1 MSNVDEKMLRV
12 QEAQLKA
19 LNEIAHQLKYQ
30 NQLMVLKYAPPEYL
44 SEQSKKVLQNLREQ
58 LDFE

>member
-1 MSNVDEKMLRV
+1 MNNVDEKLLRV

-19 LNEIAHQLKYQ
+19 LNEIARQLKYQ
-30 NQLMVLKYAPPEYL
+30 NQLMVLKGIAAEDL
-44 SEQSKKVLQNLREQ
+44 SEPAVKVLQNLSEQ

>member
-1 MSNVDEKMLRV
+1 MMNNDDRMLRV

-30 NQLMVLKYAPPEYL
+30 NQLKILEWMPEEDL
-44 SEQSKKVLQNLREQ
+44 TEQVEEIMQNLREQ
-58 LDFE
+58 LGFE